1 MGTALKFGDSP
12 IVRIVTQINALGGA
26 PSLNDAWRRRM
37 AMMDEK
43 LVPRLM
49 DRESVVQAFPLVRD
63 LLPNVSLEQWTRFAR
78 PLLGANA
85 RSPRGLMTIQNGA
98 SYILALFGF
107 EVRES
112 LVETRTLWIDN
123 IIVPNI
129 PGRDMIWAA
138 IMDTAEY
145 LARMNGCRAIRA
157 GFADQL
163 DPGDSERLWVR
174 LSFERSGYSLE
185 GVQAF
190 KRLGLGAV
198 AAHDA

>member
-1 MGTALKFGDSP
+1 
-12 IVRIVTQINALGGA
+12 
-26 PSLNDAWRRRM
+26 
-37 AMMDEK
+37 MDEK
-43 LVPRLM
+43 LVPRLL

-63 LLPNVSLEQWTRFAR
+63 LLPRVSLEQWARFAR
-78 PLLGANA
+78 PLLGASSG

-98 SYILALFGF
+98 GYILALFAF

-112 LVETRTLWIDN
+112 LTETRALAIDS

-138 IMDTAEY
+138 IMDAAEY

-157 GFADQL
+157 GFADAL

-174 LSFERSGYSLE
+174 LSFERSGFSLE
-185 GVQAF
+185 GIQAF
-190 KRLGLGAV
+190 KRLRLGA
-198 AAHDA
+198 AAARDA